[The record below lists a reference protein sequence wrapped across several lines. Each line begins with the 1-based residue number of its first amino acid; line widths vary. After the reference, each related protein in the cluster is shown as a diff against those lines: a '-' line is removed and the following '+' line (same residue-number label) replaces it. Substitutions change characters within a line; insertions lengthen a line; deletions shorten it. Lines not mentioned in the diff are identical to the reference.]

1 MFGSKKPTST
11 ETAPETQEGAPDV
24 AAAEPGVGPAESAA
38 AEAPAAAPAGR
49 EAELE
54 AELSKVKD
62 QLLRTLAE
70 HENTRRRTERE
81 MDDTRKFAVSNF
93 ARELLT
99 VSDNLR
105 RAIEAVPAEQR
116 EEPAIKAM
124 LVGIE
129 ATERQ
134 LLAAFDKFG
143 VKAIEALGVP
153 FDPNFHQVM
162 FEVETADKP
171 AGTIVQVLQ
180 NGYKISD
187 RLLRPALVGTAKA
200 PATGQVDTQA

>member
-1 MFGSKKPTST
+1 MFGSKKP
-11 ETAPETQEGAPDV
+11 
-24 AAAEPGVGPAESAA
+24 AAETPATDEAPVNGAAPAEEAVGAAESAA
-38 AEAPAAAPAGR
+38 AETGAAAPAGR

-54 AELSKVKD
+54 AELAKVKD

-70 HENTRRRTERE
+70 QENTRRRTERE
-81 MDDTRKFAVSNF
+81 MDDARKFAVSSF
-93 ARELLT
+93 ARELLA

-105 RAIEAVPAEQR
+105 RAIEAVPADQR
-116 EEPAIKAM
+116 EQPAIKAM

-134 LLAAFDKFG
+134 LLGAFEKSG
-143 VKAIEALGVP
+143 VKAIEAMDLL

-162 FEVETADKP
+162 FEVETADKAP
-171 AGTIVQVLQ
+171 GTIVQVLQ
-180 NGYKISD
+180 TGYKIAD

-200 PATGQVDTQA
+200 PATHVDTQA